1 MNDKAVNVLNDL
13 LEISKDGEEGF
24 TRAAAE
30 VEDASVKTVLVQ
42 CAANCRSGAQ
52 ELASEVRRLGGDPDK
67 RGTIAGAVHRGWV
80 NVKAAVTGHDTKAV
94 LNECERGED
103 YAKGRYK
110 KALEE
115 DELPSDVRSL
125 IQNQYQ
131 GVLANHDRIKALR
144 DQYASL

>member
-1 MNDKAVNVLNDL
+1 MSDKAVNVLNDL

-24 TRAAAE
+24 ERAASE
-30 VEDASVKTVLVQ
+30 VKDASVKSLLVQ
-42 CAANCRSGAQ
+42 CAANCRAGAEQ
-52 ELASEVRRLGGDPDK
+52 LESAVRNLGGDPDE
-67 RGTIAGAVHRGWV
+67 RGSVAGAVHRGWV

-115 DELPSDVRSL
+115 KELPSDVRSL

-131 GVLANHDRIKALR
+131 GVLANHDRIKELR
-144 DQYASL
+144 DQYASR

>member
-1 MNDKAVNVLNDL
+1 MNDKAVKVLNDL

-24 TRAAAE
+24 ERAAAE
-30 VEDASVKTVLVQ
+30 VEDASVKTTLVQ
-42 CAANCRSGAQ
+42 CAASCRSGAQ
-52 ELASEVRRLGGDPDK
+52 QLATEVRRLGGDPDK
-67 RGTIAGAVHRGWV
+67 RGTVAGAMHRGWV
-80 NVKAAVTGHDTKAV
+80 AAKGAVTGHDTKAV

-110 KALEE
+110 KALEV

-125 IQNQYQ
+125 IQHQYQ

-144 DQYASL
+144 DQYASM